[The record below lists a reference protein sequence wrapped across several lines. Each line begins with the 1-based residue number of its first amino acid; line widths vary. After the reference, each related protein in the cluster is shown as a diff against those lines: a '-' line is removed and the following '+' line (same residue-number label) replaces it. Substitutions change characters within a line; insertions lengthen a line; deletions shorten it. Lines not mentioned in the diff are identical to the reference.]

1 MPKSSFGQMYRRL
14 SSKLLDLVVTPHVLG
29 EVPHETATNT
39 QITDAA
45 ETTNTTQKVVCYVL
59 QNYSKSNALVVDGET
74 RRLKLQAALEP
85 IITGNA
91 KEKAAI
97 LFLQNQDENAY
108 YNPSNTHH
116 FSPRLLRLINVLKGN
131 PDLDVELVPVTV
143 LWGRSPDKEDSWF
156 KLLFTDTWA
165 TPSKV
170 KQLVNIG
177 VHGRQSFL
185 EFHPAQSLRQLVEN
199 AEVQCPNISPAT
211 YITNQLNDFL
221 DSQREVIL
229 GPDLSDRRNVMQ
241 SLIKSPDVQDAIRK
255 ESVRSKISMI
265 DAERKAVG
273 FVNEIASDYSYS
285 AIRFAEL
292 ALMRLWTQLYDGV
305 EVHNFNTVRELAAD
319 YEIIYTPCHRS
330 HIDYLLL
337 SYVIFKRGLMVPYI
351 AAGDNLN
358 MPFVGQLLRGGGAF
372 FIRRTFRGNALYTSV
387 FKEYLFSILS
397 RNTPLEYFIEGGR
410 SRTGRLLPP
419 KTGMLAMTVHSHLR
433 QKAKPI
439 AFVPTYIGYERLMEG
454 ATYVGEMNGK
464 QKEAESVFGIL
475 QTLKKIERIFGKVY
489 VNFGEPVFLD
499 DLLKQHGADQIVIEH
514 NDDPIPDSVA
524 AAVSGSANA
533 ILENINRAVVINPVS
548 LLSLIL
554 LATPKHTLDEE
565 ICVKQLDT
573 YRDLL
578 TAIPYDGRTQVTP
591 LSGKEIIAYGLKLK
605 LIKRV
610 KHVLGD
616 IIAIA
621 DNQAILLT
629 YFRNNI
635 LHAFV
640 LPSLV
645 AALVEHNGRI
655 SKADL
660 LNVIRTL
667 YPFLKAELF
676 LKWKD
681 SEINAQVTEYID
693 ALAQANLIF
702 VDDEDFIFCPTPNSE
717 DHNQLAVLAA
727 PVRQSLERYYMTMAL
742 ISQRGSGNIS
752 IRQVEELSH
761 LVGQRLSVLYE
772 FNSPEFFDKS
782 LFQSFVKVLTEQ
794 GYIKTN
800 EDHAIVYSE
809 QFSNVAQYANLVLDD
824 VTLQML
830 QHITSFTDEELK
842 EALDALAAQ
851 QAKKRQK
858 RKKK

>member
-1 MPKSSFGQMYRRL
+1 M
-14 SSKLLDLVVTPHVLG
+14 VTPHVLG
-29 EVPHETATNT
+29 EIPS
-39 QITDAA
+39 DAA
-45 ETTNTTQKVVCYVL
+45 TDSQAPQQANKKVVCYVL
-59 QNYSKSNALVVDGET
+59 QNYSRSNALVVDGET
-74 RRLKLQAALEP
+74 RRLKLPAALDPLTLE
-85 IITGNA
+85 TQ
-91 KEKAAI
+91 KEKAAVI
-97 LFLQNQDENAY
+97 FLQHQDDHNLLQ
-108 YNPSNTHH
+108 PTTHS
-116 FSPRLLRLINVLKGN
+116 FPPRLLRLIEFLEKH
-131 PDLDVELVPVTV
+131 PDYDIELIPVTV
-143 LWGRSPDKEDSWF
+143 LWGRSPDKEDSLL
-156 KLLFTDTWA
+156 KLLFADTWA
-165 TPSKV
+165 TPGKI
-170 KQLVNIG
+170 KQLMNIG
-177 VHGRQSFL
+177 VHGRQSYL
-185 EFHPAQSLRQLVEN
+185 EFHDGQSLKSLVQYAN
-199 AEVQCPNISPAT
+199 IHHPNMSPVT
-211 YITNQLNDFL
+211 YIVSHLNQYL
-221 DSQREVIL
+221 DRQREVIL

-241 SLIKSPDVQDAIRK
+241 SLIKAPDVQDAIRK
-255 ESVRSKISMI
+255 ESIRSKVSMI
-265 DAERKAVG
+265 DAERKAIG
-273 FVNEIASDYSYS
+273 FVNEIASDYSAS
-285 AIRFAEL
+285 AVHFADK
-292 ALMRLWTQLYDGV
+292 ALTRLWTQLYDGV
-305 EVHNFNTVRELAAD
+305 EVHNFSTVRELVND
-319 YEIIYTPCHRS
+319 YEVIYTPCHRS

-337 SYVIFKRGLMVPYI
+337 SYVIYKRGLMVPYI

-372 FIRRTFRGNALYTSV
+372 FIRRSFRGNALYTSV

-433 QKAKPI
+433 GRAKPI
-439 AFVPTYIGYERLMEG
+439 VFIPTYVGYERLMEG

-464 QKEAESVFGIL
+464 AKESESIWGII
-475 QTLKKIERIFGKVY
+475 QTLKKIERIFGKVH

-499 DLLKQHGADQIVIEH
+499 DLLKEHGADQIKIEH
-514 NDDPIPDSVA
+514 NDDPVPQEVSN
-524 AAVSGSANA
+524 AVNSSANA

-573 YRDLL
+573 YRNLL

-610 KHVLGD
+610 PHVLGD

-640 LPSLV
+640 LPSLI

-681 SEINAQVTEYID
+681 AEINAQVTEYID

-702 VDDEDFIFCPTPNSE
+702 IDDEDFIFCPAPNSE

-727 PVRQSLERYYMTMAL
+727 PVRQSLERYYMTLAL

-772 FNSPEFFDKS
+772 FNSPEFFDKA

-800 EDHAIVYSE
+800 EDHAIVYGE

-830 QHITSFTDEELK
+830 QHITSFTDDELK
-842 EALDALAAQ
+842 AALDALAAQ
-851 QAKKRQK
+851 QAKKRLK